1 MRGTTLSRRDG
12 GQHPYTCDY
21 EVRVILSVSGVMAG
35 RLGML
40 IRAPSLSTY
49 GADKF
54 IDPFRDLIGLI

>member
-1 MRGTTLSRRDG
+1 
-12 GQHPYTCDY
+12 
-21 EVRVILSVSGVMAG
+21 MAG

-54 IDPFRDLIGLI
+54 IYPFRDLIGLIEACDLALLDSLPFVGRKASSFTDCKSYV